1 MELVWDCFCV
11 RYEVRA
17 KKMGWEGEDGSLLGG
32 SAKDREAS
40 MPTVESKCDCAGL
53 AVVLIT
59 VQAGL
64 ECPIRQPLLLLMGI
78 CTVTTDTNKM
88 ERSGNQAEAAV
99 LGPRGNG

>member
-1 MELVWDCFCV
+1 MVPSLV
-11 RYEVRA
+11 EVQ
-17 KKMGWEGEDGSLLGG
+17 KTEV
-32 SAKDREAS
+32 S
-40 MPTVESKCDCAGL
+40 MRTVESKCDCAGL

-64 ECPIRQPLLLLMGI
+64 ECPIRQLLLLLLGI